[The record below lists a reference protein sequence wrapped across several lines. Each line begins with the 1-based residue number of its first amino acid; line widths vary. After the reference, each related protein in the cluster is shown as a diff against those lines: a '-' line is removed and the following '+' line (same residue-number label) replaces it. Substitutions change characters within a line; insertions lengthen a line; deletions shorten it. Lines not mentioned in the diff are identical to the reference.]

1 MNIVRIHGARGAGK
15 TTVLNYAAR
24 VLALQDGR
32 AVREL
37 TGLRH
42 AAVAKLLQENHN
54 ANTCFVID
62 EPDRVVWELL
72 ERSTNHPAHLI
83 VAFAAE
89 SSEGGRA

>member
-1 MNIVRIHGARGAGK
+1 MKIVRIHGSCGAGK

-24 VLALQDGR
+24 VLAVQDGR

-37 TGLRH
+37 TGLRY

-72 ERSTNHPAHLI
+72 ERSTRHPAHLI

-89 SSEGGRA
+89 APQGRRP